1 MVQTPRHEEIG
12 LKEKSMRGG
21 RVPALLCWK
30 DRTRDRKRVSQG
42 AYPKRRPRTI
52 ILVNNAKVWINKCKS
67 LILSRATW
75 RLEVIQHTSA
85 LTWEWRSKKVPNQR
99 PNPLKGR
106 GRDIKA
112 RAKVPN
118 GGKNYMVANE
128 NSTYQW
134 KLTRIHCMRCLRTW
148 VRILLSL
155 VVWCNWKPNGQPK
168 YSMASPSFIHQ
179 RPSAPPHCHGQSFK
193 VIQKAL
199 DLCILNNAPV
209 AS

>member
-1 MVQTPRHEEIG
+1 MPSALIKCGFENNGWQCIGPRLLGQLGECLCVMLTKTASYLPKIQNPKHEEIG

-30 DRTRDRKRVSQG
+30 DRTRDCKRVSQG
-42 AYPKRRPRTI
+42 AYPKRRPWTI
-52 ILVNNAKVWINKCKS
+52 ILVNNAKVWINKCRS
-67 LILSRATW
+67 LTLSRATW

-85 LTWEWRSKKVPNQR
+85 LTREWGSKKVPNQR

-134 KLTRIHCMRCLRTW
+134 KSTRFHCMRCLRMW
-148 VRILLSL
+148 WEFCCL
-155 VVWCNWKPNGQPK
+155 W
-168 YSMASPSFIHQ
+168 
-179 RPSAPPHCHGQSFK
+179 
-193 VIQKAL
+193 
-199 DLCILNNAPV
+199 
-209 AS
+209 